1 MERVTAAESLIHKK
15 RLTVERLGAAV
26 VLRLK
31 SLSMGRSS
39 DSKRAT
45 AQCSTMPS
53 IPPQCG
59 YPCTADRRVA
69 CRWVFEAG
77 KARESLC
84 FGERRS
90 RCCRLGAS
98 TVHRFLAAVA
108 LPSVRNGEGT
118 LGRGP
123 AAGAHDR
130 GGGPGIARAGP
141 DPAGDERYR

>member
-1 MERVTAAESLIHKK
+1 MERVTAAGSLIHQK

-59 YPCTADRRVA
+59 YPCRADRRVA
-69 CRWVFEAG
+69 CRRVFEAG
-77 KARESLC
+77 KAREFLC
-84 FGERRS
+84 FRE
-90 RCCRLGAS
+90 
-98 TVHRFLAAVA
+98 
-108 LPSVRNGEGT
+108 
-118 LGRGP
+118 
-123 AAGAHDR
+123 
-130 GGGPGIARAGP
+130 
-141 DPAGDERYR
+141 